1 MRPEI
6 FNLKRHLKLLA
17 IFLCAWTASLAG
29 HAADVPEAHVADDTL
44 PRLLA
49 TLDSEPLAFIAIR
62 DVRTLSEKFNAT
74 TLAKMIA
81 DPSYDKGAL
90 LLESK
95 LLEIIGANVRA
106 DWPALEKNFSGP
118 LVLALLP
125 PKAPAAEVVPVTP
138 NAPAP
143 APSNLN
149 TNAGAPVTAEKPM
162 RLVFLALV
170 AAPDVAGV
178 LQAQWPKPMNP
189 GTLIAAA
196 PLTTA
201 DSAALPPLDK
211 LPSWAAKLDLS
222 AGDIVL
228 YAQPLKLCDAARPLI
243 KQNLPPVENLT
254 PEYAPLFAAMEGSA
268 TDALL
273 WRLSFKGD
281 LLSERLSVDVNENDS
296 AFKRILQT
304 IKEKPGA
311 WESLLAATPGE
322 QDAAVLLQADPSALG
337 NDLPFAF
344 QAIERFLRGKRW
356 SRTDGMK
363 AEAFDIKR
371 FKFLFERMQGLFSI
385 VARPAITGDLRMIV
399 ASSVKGIDVEAY
411 RAEMI
416 AGLENAGAGF
426 ETFANTRKIGG
437 VAPLGAT
444 FQGRGRFAAPVIGL
458 SPGWTWLCSSSTTYL
473 SFTDALKNGSMMSD
487 AGKKSAAP
495 TRKDPAKMSVN
506 ERAKIAALER
516 LQVDPNVGQPETRDV
531 AAAAKALGFWR
542 ADDVWRVEVN
552 FEKVFKIG
560 YAAWLLSSTE
570 GPSIGAWKIPNDLVP
585 SPQVFSRHLG
595 SLQAAASRHERRVE
609 MRSQCVFPG
618 VTPGMLA
625 ALQEAAES
633 VTLARNTAKEAQ
645 AALEARDAAEKKLED
660 DKLAE
665 KDRKKNSDKDKDKNK
680 LRPAPKFP
688 APPAPA
694 TPPTSGAAPATS
706 GAPTPADQAAK
717 PPAEVK

>member
-1 MRPEI
+1 M
-6 FNLKRHLKLLA
+6 LLA
-17 IFLCAWTASLAG
+17 IFFGAGAASLAV
-29 HAADVPEAHVADDTL
+29 HAVDAPEAQVADHTL

-49 TLDSEPLAFIAIR
+49 TLDAEPLAFIAIR
-62 DVRTLSEKFNAT
+62 DVRALPEKYSAT

-95 LLEIIGANVRA
+95 LLEIIGVNVRA

-125 PKAPAAEVVPVTP
+125 AKAPAAEVVPVTP
-138 NAPAP
+138 NGALTVPPAP
-143 APSNLN
+143 NVNSTADA
-149 TNAGAPVTAEKPM
+149 TAIGAGPM

-178 LQAQWPKPMNP
+178 LQAQWPKPLNP

-196 PLTTA
+196 PLKTA
-201 DSAALPPLDK
+201 VAADLPPFEKLPQWAAALD
-211 LPSWAAKLDLS
+211 LP
-222 AGDIVL
+222 AGDIVIR
-228 YAQPLKLCDAARPLI
+228 AQPLKLCDAARPFI
-243 KQNLPPVENLT
+243 KQNLPPVENL
-254 PEYAPLFAAMEGSA
+254 PSECAPLFAAMEGSA
-268 TDALL
+268 TDALA
-273 WRLSFKGD
+273 WGLSFKGE
-281 LLSERLSVDVNENDS
+281 LLAERLNVDVNENDS
-296 AFKRILQT
+296 AFKRIMLT

-322 QDAAVLLQADPSALG
+322 QDAAVLLQSDPNALG

-356 SRTDGMK
+356 SRADGMK

-371 FKFLFERMQGLFSI
+371 FKFLFERMQGMFGI
-385 VARPAITGDLRMIV
+385 VARPAITGDLRMVV
-399 ASSVKGIDVEAY
+399 ASSVKGLDVEAY

-416 AGLENAGAGF
+416 AGLENVGAGF
-426 ETFANTRKIGG
+426 ETYANTRKIGG
-437 VAPLGAT
+437 VSPLGAT

-458 SPGWTWLCSSSTTYL
+458 SPGWTWLCSSSTAYL
-473 SFTDALKNGSMMSD
+473 SLTEGLKNGRMMSD
-487 AGKKSAAP
+487 AGKKSTAP
-495 TRKDPAKMSVN
+495 AQKDPAKMSVN

-516 LQVDPNVGQPETRDV
+516 LQVDPNVGQPEVRDL
-531 AAAAKALGFWR
+531 AAAVRSLSYWSA
-542 ADDVWRVEVN
+542 ADAWRVEVN

-595 SLQAAASRHERRVE
+595 SLQAAARRQDRRVE
-609 MRSQCVFPG
+609 FRSQCAFPG
-618 VTPGMLA
+618 VTPGVLA
-625 ALQEAAES
+625 ALQEAAET
-633 VTLARNTAKEAQ
+633 VVLARKTAKETQ
-645 AALEARDAAEKKLED
+645 AAFEARDAAEKKLEE
-660 DKLAE
+660 DKIAE
-665 KDRKKNSDKDKDKNK
+665 KERKKNSAKEKEKEKNK
-680 LRPAPKFP
+680 PKPAAKTPTP
-688 APPAPA
+688 TPTPPPPPAEE
-694 TPPTSGAAPATS
+694 SAPVNPS
-706 GAPTPADQAAK
+706 APNPAAK